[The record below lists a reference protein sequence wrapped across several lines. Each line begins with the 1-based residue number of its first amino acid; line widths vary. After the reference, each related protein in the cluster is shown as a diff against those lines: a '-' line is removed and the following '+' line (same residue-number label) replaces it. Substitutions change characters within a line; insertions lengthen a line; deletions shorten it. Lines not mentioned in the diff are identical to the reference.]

1 MPHPESAPTPSRD
14 ARASRTEPLD
24 RPPVSVERRSLR
36 TTAQIL
42 RSLEVRIDLL
52 RARGI
57 TVPRVDLAG
66 AYARHLVTR
75 ALVLTRAPD
84 DQTGFDAK
92 DCAGI
97 RYRILG
103 HRDGAGSDRVS
114 LPGIPHR
121 RFDRIVVVRIGSGY
135 GIRHAPLAPSE
146 PFLRHARYSSHANQW
161 SLSIDHPMWR
171 EDAVADLTELL
182 RAAAA
187 ESVPE
192 DEMPAIDPFRRPGP
206 YPPGRRAP
214 DLVPPR
220 A

>member
-1 MPHPESAPTPSRD
+1 MPYSESGATPSRG
-14 ARASRTEPLD
+14 ARALRTDALD
-24 RPPVSVERRSLR
+24 RPPGAAERRSLR

-52 RARGI
+52 RARG
-57 TVPRVDLAG
+57 VALPRVDLAG

-75 ALVLTRAPD
+75 ALVLSPARGD
-84 DQTGFDAK
+84 ETGFDAK
-92 DCAGI
+92 DCAGV

-103 HRDGAGSDRVS
+103 HRDGAGSKRVS

-135 GIRHAPLAPSE
+135 GIRHGPLVPSE
-146 PFLRHARYSSHANQW
+146 SFLRHARYSGDANEW

-171 EDAVADLTELL
+171 AAAVADLTELL
-182 RAAAA
+182 RTTAA
-187 ESVPE
+187 ESVPL
-192 DEMPAIDPFRRPGP
+192 DEMPAIDPFRGPRP
-206 YPPGRRAP
+206 YPSGRRASE
-214 DLVPPR
+214 LVPPR